1 MSNTHKIHD
10 FTLLQIIAAGSIL
23 MGLTM
28 LGLGGVGHLLGNL
41 TGQGS
46 VTSVTAEETA
56 GVIAPAMIA
65 AAPHAAAPVLEGT
78 STAAGITI
86 ILGMILILSGLMLHA
101 LLLLRMGTERSVPV
115 HVKERRRETVERGAR
130 MQRAI
135 EVFWVEQ
142 EIRL

>member
-1 MSNTHKIHD
+1 MSKTHPNTD
-10 FTLLQIIAAGSIL
+10 FTLLQILAAGSIV

-28 LGLGGVGHLLGNL
+28 LGLGGLGHLLGNI
-41 TGQGS
+41 TGQGT
-46 VTSVTAEETA
+46 VTMMPAEETA
-56 GVIAPAMIA
+56 GETTLTIA
-65 AAPHAAAPVLEGT
+65 AAPHAAVPILEGT

-86 ILGMILILSGLMLHA
+86 ILGMIFILCGLLLHA
-101 LLLLRMGTERSVPV
+101 LLCLRMRTERTVPV
-115 HVKERRRETVERGAR
+115 HAKERRRETVKRGAR